1 MDSDPTA
8 VSAWVIISAEVVR
21 QEVEKI
27 YQDTVKVNLT
37 RLEGLITDV
46 KAEKGLSI
54 ANKEVKE
61 LACMILASIEGC
73 Y

>member
-1 MDSDPTA
+1 
-8 VSAWVIISAEVVR
+8 
-21 QEVEKI
+21 
-27 YQDTVKVNLT
+27 
-37 RLEGLITDV
+37 EGLITDV